1 MKSIPRWFEIQ
12 TLPSQES
19 IRREVLV
26 SLLGAT
32 VIGTFYLIIKDV
44 IRFFGEGDLNLSHLV
59 GYIIC
64 LWILVICLHYIKW
77 GWLGWVGTAYFLLV
91 IIGIPLYYP
100 VERMSEIL
108 PIFIVP
114 PIAASFLVSPISAVY
129 FSLISLLVYSL
140 WFWFGVGVLSQYNFI
155 FVITLLV
162 VANFSWLL
170 STWFLR
176 LINERESSE
185 RKYLTLVEQSPVV
198 IYQVEGNRSKKWTY
212 ISPQIENW
220 LGFTQT
226 EWLETPGLWARQ
238 IHPEDRDQVLRAD
251 RGEGDGSNN
260 YSQEYRIF
268 TQDGRVVWVQ
278 DTALPIMDAIN
289 PSTQQG
295 TLQDI
300 TDRKRVEQ
308 VQKAIYRIAEAAF
321 SAYNL
326 PDLYRLIHHV
336 LSDLMPAENF
346 FIALYHPD
354 DEVLTFDY
362 FVDTYDTQPTARK
375 IGKSLTDLVLR
386 TGEPRFVSPE
396 DFRELERQ
404 GVVESVGTPS
414 LDWLGVPLKVR
425 QRTIGV
431 MVVQSYQEGIRF
443 KDEHLDM
450 MIFVSNQV
458 AMAIERR
465 RGEESIKGALQE
477 KEVLLREIHHR
488 VKNNLQVISS
498 LLSLQADH
506 VEDPQ
511 IVAAFRETQAR
522 VRSMSLIHEELYQA
536 SNLARVNFS
545 DYLRRLTGYLANAY
559 GVGGRVRIHMD
570 VRDVLLGVDT
580 AIPLGLIVNELV
592 SNALKHAFPDG
603 RHGEIA
609 LWLTRIEDEADQH
622 WYELVVQDNGKGFP
636 DNVDYRNT
644 DSLGLQLVQVL
655 SRQLRGHVELSVNGG
670 TRFSLH
676 FPEPHHI
683 SSRS

>member
-44 IRFFGEGDLNLSHLV
+44 IRFLGEGDLNLSHLV

-100 VERMSEIL
+100 VERMSEII

>member
-100 VERMSEIL
+100 VERMSEII

-404 GVVESVGTPS
+404 GVVESIGTPS

>member
-44 IRFFGEGDLNLSHLV
+44 IRFLGEGDLNLSHLV

-100 VERMSEIL
+100 VERMSEII

-404 GVVESVGTPS
+404 GVVESIGTPS

>member
-44 IRFFGEGDLNLSHLV
+44 IRFLGEGDLNLSHLV

-404 GVVESVGTPS
+404 GVVESIGTPS

>member
-1 MKSIPRWFEIQ
+1 LKSIPRWFEIQ

-44 IRFFGEGDLNLSHLV
+44 IRFLGEGDLNLSHLV

-100 VERMSEIL
+100 VERMSEII

-404 GVVESVGTPS
+404 GVVESIGTPS

-545 DYLRRLTGYLANAY
+545 GYLRRLTGYLANAY

>member
-44 IRFFGEGDLNLSHLV
+44 IRFLGEGDLNLSHLV

-100 VERMSEIL
+100 VERMSEII

-362 FVDTYDTQPTARK
+362 FVDTYDTQPPARK

-404 GVVESVGTPS
+404 GVVESIGTPS

>member
-100 VERMSEIL
+100 VERMSEII

>member
-44 IRFFGEGDLNLSHLV
+44 IRFLGEGDLNLSHLV

-100 VERMSEIL
+100 VERMSEII

-300 TDRKRVEQ
+300 TGRKRVEQ

-362 FVDTYDTQPTARK
+362 FVDTYDTQPPARK

>member
-44 IRFFGEGDLNLSHLV
+44 IRFLGEGDLNLSHLV

-129 FSLISLLVYSL
+129 FSFISLLVYSL

-362 FVDTYDTQPTARK
+362 FVDTYDTQPPARK

>member
-1 MKSIPRWFEIQ
+1 MKSIARWFEIQ

>member
-44 IRFFGEGDLNLSHLV
+44 IRFLGEGDLNLSHLV

>member
-44 IRFFGEGDLNLSHLV
+44 IRFLGEGDLNLSHLV

-100 VERMSEIL
+100 VERMSEII

-326 PDLYRLIHHV
+326 PDLYRLIHRV

-362 FVDTYDTQPTARK
+362 FVDTYDTQPPARK

>member
-1 MKSIPRWFEIQ
+1 MKSIARWFEIQ

-326 PDLYRLIHHV
+326 PDLYRLIHRV

>member
-362 FVDTYDTQPTARK
+362 FVDTYDTQPPARK

>member
-1 MKSIPRWFEIQ
+1 MKSIARWFEIQ

-44 IRFFGEGDLNLSHLV
+44 IRFLGEGDLNLSHLV

-100 VERMSEIL
+100 VERMSEII

-362 FVDTYDTQPTARK
+362 FVDTYDTQPPARK

>member
-1 MKSIPRWFEIQ
+1 MKSIARWFEIQ

-100 VERMSEIL
+100 VERMSEII

>member
-1 MKSIPRWFEIQ
+1 LKSIPRWFEIQ

-44 IRFFGEGDLNLSHLV
+44 IRFLGEGDLNLSHLV

-100 VERMSEIL
+100 VERMSEII

-300 TDRKRVEQ
+300 TGRKRVEQ

>member
-44 IRFFGEGDLNLSHLV
+44 IRFLGEGDLNLSHLV

-100 VERMSEIL
+100 VERMSEII

-362 FVDTYDTQPTARK
+362 FVDTYDTQPPARK

>member
-1 MKSIPRWFEIQ
+1 LKSIPRWFEIQ

-44 IRFFGEGDLNLSHLV
+44 IRFLGEGDLNLSHLV

-100 VERMSEIL
+100 VERMSEII

-300 TDRKRVEQ
+300 TGRKRVEQ

-362 FVDTYDTQPTARK
+362 FVDTYDTQPPARK

>member
-100 VERMSEIL
+100 VERMSEII

-326 PDLYRLIHHV
+326 PDLYRLIHRV

-362 FVDTYDTQPTARK
+362 FVDTYDTQPPARK

>member
-44 IRFFGEGDLNLSHLV
+44 IRFLGEGDLNLSHLV

-100 VERMSEIL
+100 VERMSEII

-300 TDRKRVEQ
+300 TGRKRVEQ

>member
-100 VERMSEIL
+100 VERMSEII

-362 FVDTYDTQPTARK
+362 FVDTYDTQPPARK

>member
-1 MKSIPRWFEIQ
+1 LKSIPRWFEIQ

-44 IRFFGEGDLNLSHLV
+44 IRFLGEGDLNLSHLV

-100 VERMSEIL
+100 VERMSEII

-404 GVVESVGTPS
+404 GVVESIGTPS

>member
-100 VERMSEIL
+100 VERMSEII

-404 GVVESVGTPS
+404 GVVESIGTPS

-488 VKNNLQVISS
+488 
-498 LLSLQADH
+498 
-506 VEDPQ
+506 
-511 IVAAFRETQAR
+511 
-522 VRSMSLIHEELYQA
+522 
-536 SNLARVNFS
+536 
-545 DYLRRLTGYLANAY
+545 
-559 GVGGRVRIHMD
+559 
-570 VRDVLLGVDT
+570 
-580 AIPLGLIVNELV
+580 
-592 SNALKHAFPDG
+592 LKTTC
-603 RHGEIA
+603 R
-609 LWLTRIEDEADQH
+609 
-622 WYELVVQDNGKGFP
+622 
-636 DNVDYRNT
+636 
-644 DSLGLQLVQVL
+644 
-655 SRQLRGHVELSVNGG
+655 
-670 TRFSLH
+670 
-676 FPEPHHI
+676 
-683 SSRS
+683 

>member
-44 IRFFGEGDLNLSHLV
+44 IRFLGEGDLNLSHLV

-100 VERMSEIL
+100 VERMSEII

-404 GVVESVGTPS
+404 GVVESIGTPS

-622 WYELVVQDNGKGFP
+622 WYELVVQ
-636 DNVDYRNT
+636 
-644 DSLGLQLVQVL
+644 
-655 SRQLRGHVELSVNGG
+655 
-670 TRFSLH
+670 
-676 FPEPHHI
+676 
-683 SSRS
+683 

>member
-1 MKSIPRWFEIQ
+1 MKSIARWFEIQ

-100 VERMSEIL
+100 VERMSEII

-404 GVVESVGTPS
+404 GVVESIGTPS

>member
-44 IRFFGEGDLNLSHLV
+44 IRFLGEGDLNLSHLV

-238 IHPEDRDQVLRAD
+238 IHPEDRYRVLQAD
-251 RGEGDGSNN
+251 CGEGEGGNN

-268 TQDGRVVWVQ
+268 TQDGRIVWVL
-278 DTALPIMDAIN
+278 DTALPVVDAVN
-289 PSTQQG
+289 SSTQHG
-295 TLQDI
+295 TLHDI

-326 PDLYRLIHHV
+326 PDLYRLIHRV

-362 FVDTYDTQPTARK
+362 FVDTYDTQPPARK

>member
-44 IRFFGEGDLNLSHLV
+44 IRFLGEGDLNLSHLV

-64 LWILVICLHYIKW
+64 LWILVICLHYIKC

-100 VERMSEIL
+100 VERMSEII

>member
-1 MKSIPRWFEIQ
+1 LKSIPRWFEIQ

-44 IRFFGEGDLNLSHLV
+44 IRFLGEGDLNLSHLV

-100 VERMSEIL
+100 VERMSEII

-362 FVDTYDTQPTARK
+362 FVDTYDTQPPARK

>member
-44 IRFFGEGDLNLSHLV
+44 IRFLGEGDLNLSHLV

-362 FVDTYDTQPTARK
+362 FVDTYDTQPPARK